1 MKHIV
6 KREEPEE
13 FITWKLLSNDDWQP
27 TFRNIPG
34 EMKNVLRYALM
45 AEQGGICCYCERRL
59 SAEDSHIEHLR
70 PQSDPMV
77 DPLDFGNLLC
87 SCQNQ
92 IRRGAPRHCGTL
104 KDDWNEPEMM
114 VSPLDPNCERR
125 FAYYGDGVI
134 RAAIADDRGA
144 LMTIEKLGLAISRL
158 NDLRARVIE
167 PFLDEDLS
175 PEEVR
180 LFVAGYLA
188 RDESGRY
195 GEFWTTIRHL
205 FGGLIAT

>member
-1 MKHIV
+1 MKHNV

-27 TFRNIPG
+27 AFGNIPG
-34 EMKNVLRYALM
+34 EVKNVLRSALM

-92 IRRGAPRHCGTL
+92 IRRGTPRHCGTL

-114 VSPLDPNCERR
+114 VSPLDPNCESR
-125 FAYYGDGVI
+125 FAYDGDGVI
-134 RAAIADDRGA
+134 RPAIADDRGA